1 VLGRRPKKWFETAAP
16 PKHFCEICPKLRSS
30 MSTLVQLRRNNSGL
44 VCRRI
49 ARLEAME
56 DKTMRFLNDW
66 KLRNRVL
73 AGFALV
79 MALLIG
85 ASVVGVMR
93 VGQLNDRIQQLVEVD
108 MHALELSRQW
118 AGLTEVSIQRRLVSM
133 AVEDQV
139 FVKAFTR
146 KSKETSARIDAVQ
159 KELDQLQQAP
169 EAQRLVAVIGE
180 KRKAYQA
187 LRDGLA
193 KKKEG
198 GENVVGGIAEEL
210 IPAMESYLE
219 AINAYADYTHDS
231 LGKAVA
237 QTQGQ
242 ARDTRTLIV
251 ALLGVATLLGV
262 AVAMIITRSVTAPL
276 DAARQHTALIAEG
289 DLTAP
294 LRAEG
299 QDELAA
305 LSRSLAEMQQRLSGT
320 IASVRGAAEQVRLA
334 SSEIATGNQDL
345 SNRTE
350 QAASSLEQTGA
361 AMHQLSDGVRQNA
374 DAARQADTLAQTA
387 SAVADRGGAMVQQVV
402 QTMSDIQQASH
413 KIGDIIGVIDGIAF
427 QTNIL
432 ALNAAVEAA
441 RAGEQG
447 RGFAVVAGEVR
458 SLARRSA
465 EAAREIKALISASV
479 ERVDGGSRLVSETGE
494 TMGEVVS
501 SVRRVTQI
509 IGEISSSSAN
519 QARTLGEIGQAVQQL
534 DQMTQQNASLV
545 EESAAA
551 AESLREQAA
560 ELVQTV
566 ASFRL
571 AH

>member
-1 VLGRRPKKWFETAAP
+1 MK
-16 PKHFCEICPKLRSS
+16 
-30 MSTLVQLRRNNSGL
+30 
-44 VCRRI
+44 
-49 ARLEAME
+49 
-56 DKTMRFLNDW
+56 FLNDW

-73 AGFALV
+73 AGFGVV

-85 ASVVGVMR
+85 ASVVGVVR
-93 VGQLNDRIQQLVEVD
+93 VGQLNDRIQELVEVD
-108 MHALELSRQW
+108 MHSLELSRQW

-133 AVEDQV
+133 AVEDGV

-159 KELDQLQQAP
+159 KELDGLKQAP
-169 EAQRLVAVIGE
+169 EAERLVATIGE
-180 KRKAYQA
+180 KRKAYQS

-193 KKKEG
+193 KKKEA
-198 GENVVGGIAEEL
+198 GENVVAGISGEL
-210 IPAMESYLE
+210 IPAMESYLD
-219 AINAYADYTHDS
+219 AINAYADYTHES
-231 LGKAVA
+231 LIKAVA
-237 QTQGQ
+237 ETQDQ
-242 ARDTRTLIV
+242 ARATRSLIV
-251 ALLGVATLLGV
+251 VLLTVATLLGV
-262 AVAMIITRSVTAPL
+262 AVALVITRSVTAPL

-289 DLTAP
+289 DLTSQ

-305 LSRSLAEMQQRLSGT
+305 LGRSLAEMQQRLSGT
-320 IASVRGAAEQVRLA
+320 IASVRGAAEQVRIA

-350 QAASSLEQTGA
+350 QAASSLEETGA

-458 SLARRSA
+458 SLAQRSA

-509 IGEISSSSAN
+509 IGEISTSSAN

-571 AH
+571 AD